1 MVGDGRERERAAGIF
16 SFCRSE
22 RRGGSPRKPS
32 NRRDENKANEATKL
46 VRPRSSSSQDLVSL
60 ISSFESRSREAD
72 TSSAHHYDRAWE

>member
-1 MVGDGRERERAAGIF
+1 MRRNDGERELPASFHFVAASDG
-16 SFCRSE
+16 E
-22 RRGGSPRKPS
+22 AAQENQS

-46 VRPRSSSSQDLVSL
+46 VRPRSSSSQDLVLL

>member
-1 MVGDGRERERAAGIF
+1 MRWWETGERERELPASFHFVAA
-16 SFCRSE
+16 
-22 RRGGSPRKPS
+22 RGRQPDET

>member
-1 MVGDGRERERAAGIF
+1 MERERVAGIF
-16 SFCRSE
+16 SFCRSDGE
-22 RRGGSPRKPS
+22 AAQEEPT
-32 NRRDENKANEATKL
+32 NRLDENKANEATKL